1 MSTMFV
7 ESEYDLDLVLN
18 EALKL
23 VKLTDSTLDVGF
35 HNIEM
40 VNIFLTNF
48 HSVLAENRID
58 PGKKNFMLNIMVSKN
73 EQS

>member
-18 EALKL
+18 EAIKL
-23 VKLTDSTLDVGF
+23 VKLKDSQLDVGF
-35 HNIEM
+35 HNM
-40 VNIFLTNF
+40 NMAHIFLSNF
-48 HSVLAENRID
+48 HTALTENRID